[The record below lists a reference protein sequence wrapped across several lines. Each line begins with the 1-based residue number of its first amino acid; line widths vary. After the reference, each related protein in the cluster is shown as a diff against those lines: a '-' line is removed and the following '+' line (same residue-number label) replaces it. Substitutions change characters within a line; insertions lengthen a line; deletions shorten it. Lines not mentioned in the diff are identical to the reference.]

1 MIQSVAALISSGK
14 QIFDQYLEV
23 FLFSQEILKRVQI
36 ISRFFYSLV
45 FYCVYL
51 QFGSSW
57 YQVLNSLLIPIILTN
72 FKKAG
77 TVTSLDFKP
86 CNILCNNS
94 VLLPWSLLSLVLIE
108 KARMEMIQ
116 LQRGDFSD
124 QQGIPHSHQAY
135 QQKRAVQAGLK
146 LKIPKGMCVCVCYR
160 PKHWPL
166 FVLRRMRPVHYIA
179 SVDLPPSIA
188 NSSETTNG
196 LASSTTIQRR
206 TMHCYMCVSSLMAK
220 TDLGNRHF

>member
-1 MIQSVAALISSGK
+1 
-14 QIFDQYLEV
+14 
-23 FLFSQEILKRVQI
+23 
-36 ISRFFYSLV
+36 
-45 FYCVYL
+45 
-51 QFGSSW
+51 
-57 YQVLNSLLIPIILTN
+57 
-72 FKKAG
+72 
-77 TVTSLDFKP
+77 
-86 CNILCNNS
+86 
-94 VLLPWSLLSLVLIE
+94 
-108 KARMEMIQ
+108 MEMIQ

-135 QQKRAVQAGLK
+135 QQKRAAQAGLK

-166 FVLRRMRPVHYIA
+166 FVLGRMRPIHYIA